1 MTLRIQPQRS
11 RLAWSLVAQTSAL
24 TLYTERVL
32 VSLTW
37 RTKMQFK
44 NCKAMYVKDL
54 LESPEK
60 YSGLLFRQVE
70 ITRSEKTPTLLHL
83 KHGLIEFSNALGR
96 NRFG

>member
-1 MTLRIQPQRS
+1 
-11 RLAWSLVAQTSAL
+11 
-24 TLYTERVL
+24 
-32 VSLTW
+32 
-37 RTKMQFK
+37 
-44 NCKAMYVKDL
+44 MYVKDL

-83 KHGLIEFSNALGR
+83 KHGMGEFSNALGR